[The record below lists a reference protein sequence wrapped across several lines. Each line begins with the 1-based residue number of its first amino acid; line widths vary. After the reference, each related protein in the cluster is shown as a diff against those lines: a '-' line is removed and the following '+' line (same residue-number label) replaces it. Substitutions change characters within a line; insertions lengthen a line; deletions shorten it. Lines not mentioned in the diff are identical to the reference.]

1 MLILPQGGS
10 ILDAHFH
17 DEYKIHPTML
27 YQWQSQF
34 FENGSA
40 AFARKTNS
48 AVTQHQKTIEQLEAK
63 LQRKNE
69 VVSELMEAHLQLKK
83 ERGEL

>member
-1 MLILPQGGS
+1 LYQKIRRSAVYQTWGGS
-10 ILDAHFH
+10 
-17 DEYKIHPTML
+17 
-27 YQWQSQF
+27 
-34 FENGSA
+34 NGSA